1 MKALVLGGG
10 GAKGSYEV
18 GVWKALNKLN
28 MKFDIVTG
36 VSIGSINGAFYV
48 ANEYKKCLKMWRT
61 ITTNDLFDVAIGS
74 KLSKEDL
81 QSLVKQMST
90 GGISF
95 ANAEKFLKKNIN
107 EEKVRKSKI
116 NYGLVTVSLTN
127 KKPRFLTKEQI
138 PYGKLV
144 DYICASS
151 ICYPFVHTQDINDES
166 FIDGGFYDGIPIN
179 LAIDMGATEIVAVDL
194 SVLAINKKP
203 KDKNIKVDVIKM
215 KDKTPLTLTF
225 TKEYANKNIKYGYN
239 DTMKHFNKLDGNIYT
254 FKKNDLDKSYNELNK
269 YFIEILK
276 STILNEPKNKI
287 VNELFSIAK
296 INKLFVKI
304 KYNHDFKEEVEE
316 ALEHLGILFDI
327 PTENIYSIKKYNRM
341 LVKKV
346 KELDYIKINKNLK
359 DKFLIGYM
367 YNKYMKNENKEEIIK
382 EMYNLSL
389 IFPREYLCTV
399 YLIAI
404 SKKHSVLLKADSIY
418 DDILKELNLK

>member
-18 GVWKALNKLN
+18 GVFKALRKLH

-48 ANEYKKCLKMWRT
+48 ANEYKKCLKMWQK
-61 ITTNDLFDVAIGS
+61 ITTSDLFDVAIGS
-74 KLSKEDL
+74 KMSKEDIKL
-81 QSLVKQMST
+81 LVKQMSS

-95 ANAEKFLKKNIN
+95 SNAYNFLKKNIN

-116 NYGLVTVSLTN
+116 DYGLVTVSLTN

-151 ICYPFVHTQDINDES
+151 ICYPFVHAQDINDES

-179 LAIDMGATEIVAVDL
+179 LAIDMGATEILAVDL

-316 ALEHLGILFDI
+316 ALEHLGVLFDI
-327 PTENIYSIKKYNRM
+327 PNENIYSIKKYNKLLIR
-341 LVKKV
+341 KV
-346 KELDYIKINKNLK
+346 KELNYIKINKNLK

-367 YNKYMKNENKEEIIK
+367 YNKYMKSENKDEIIK

-404 SKKHSVLLKADSIY
+404 SKKHSLFLKADSIY
-418 DDILKELNLK
+418 DDILKELNVK

>member
-36 VSIGSINGAFYV
+36 VSIGSINGAFYA

-203 KDKNIKVDVIKM
+203 KDKNVKVDVIKM

-225 TKEYANKNIKYGYN
+225 TKEYADKNIKYGYN

-327 PTENIYSIKKYNRM
+327 PNENIYSIKKYNKLLIR
-341 LVKKV
+341 KV
-346 KELDYIKINKNLK
+346 KELNYIKINKNLK

-367 YNKYMKNENKEEIIK
+367 YNKYMKSENKEEIIK

-418 DDILKELNLK
+418 DDILKELNIK

>member
-18 GVWKALNKLN
+18 GVFKALRKLH

-48 ANEYKKCLKMWRT
+48 ANEYKKCLKMWQK
-61 ITTNDLFDVAIGS
+61 ITTSDLFDVAIGS
-74 KLSKEDL
+74 KMSKEDIKL
-81 QSLVKQMST
+81 LVKQMSS

-95 ANAEKFLKKNIN
+95 SNAYNFLKKNIN

-116 NYGLVTVSLTN
+116 DYGLVTVSLTN

-151 ICYPFVHTQDINDES
+151 ICYPFVHAQDINDES

-179 LAIDMGATEIVAVDL
+179 LAIDMGATEILAVDL

-239 DTMKHFNKLDGNIYT
+239 DTMKHFNKLDGKFYT
-254 FKKNDLDKSYNELNK
+254 FRKNDLDKSYNELNK
-269 YFIEILK
+269 YFVEILK

-316 ALEHLGILFDI
+316 ALEHLGVLFDI
-327 PTENIYSIKKYNRM
+327 PNENIYSIKKYNKLLIR
-341 LVKKV
+341 KV
-346 KELDYIKINKNLK
+346 KELNYIKINKNLK

-367 YNKYMKNENKEEIIK
+367 YNKYMKSENKEEIIK

-404 SKKHSVLLKADSIY
+404 SKKHSLFLKADGIY
-418 DDILKELNLK
+418 DDILKELNIK

>member
-18 GVWKALNKLN
+18 GVFKALRKLH

-48 ANEYKKCLKMWRT
+48 ANEYKKCLKMWRK
-61 ITTNDLFDVAIGS
+61 ITTSDLFDVAIGS
-74 KLSKEDL
+74 KMSKEDIKL
-81 QSLVKQMST
+81 LVKQMST

-95 ANAEKFLKKNIN
+95 SNAYNFLKKNIN

-116 NYGLVTVSLTN
+116 DYGLVTVSLTN

-151 ICYPFVHTQDINDES
+151 ICYPFVHAQDINDES

-179 LAIDMGATEIVAVDL
+179 LAIDMGATEILAVDL

-239 DTMKHFNKLDGNIYT
+239 DTMKHFNKLDGKFYT
-254 FKKNDLDKSYNELNK
+254 FRKNDLDKSYNELNK
-269 YFIEILK
+269 YFVEILK

-316 ALEHLGILFDI
+316 ALEHLGVLFDI
-327 PTENIYSIKKYNRM
+327 PNENIYSIKKYNKLLIR
-341 LVKKV
+341 KV
-346 KELDYIKINKNLK
+346 KELNYIKINKNLK

-367 YNKYMKNENKEEIIK
+367 YNKYMKSENKEEIIK

-404 SKKHSVLLKADSIY
+404 SKKHSLFLKADSIY
-418 DDILKELNLK
+418 DDILKELNVK

>member
-18 GVWKALNKLN
+18 GVFKALRKLH

-48 ANEYKKCLKMWRT
+48 ANEYKKCLKMWQK
-61 ITTNDLFDVAIGS
+61 ITTSDLFDVAIGS
-74 KLSKEDL
+74 KMSKEDIKL
-81 QSLVKQMST
+81 LVKQMST

-95 ANAEKFLKKNIN
+95 SNAYNFLKKNIN

-116 NYGLVTVSLTN
+116 DYGLVTVSLTN

-151 ICYPFVHTQDINDES
+151 ICYPFVQAQDINDES

-179 LAIDMGATEIVAVDL
+179 LAIDMGATEILAVDL

-225 TKEYANKNIKYGYN
+225 TKEYADKNIKYGYN

-316 ALEHLGILFDI
+316 ALEHLGVLFDI
-327 PTENIYSIKKYNRM
+327 PNENIYSIKKYNKLLIR
-341 LVKKV
+341 KV
-346 KELDYIKINKNLK
+346 KELNYIKINKNLK

-367 YNKYMKNENKEEIIK
+367 YNKYMKSENKEEIIK

-404 SKKHSVLLKADSIY
+404 SKKHSLFLKADSIY

>member
-36 VSIGSINGAFYV
+36 VSIGSINGAFYA

-81 QSLVKQMST
+81 QNLVKQMST

-203 KDKNIKVDVIKM
+203 KDKNVKVDVIKM

-225 TKEYANKNIKYGYN
+225 TKEYADKNIKYGYN

-327 PTENIYSIKKYNRM
+327 PTENIYSIKKHNRM

>member
-18 GVWKALNKLN
+18 GVFKALRKLH

-48 ANEYKKCLKMWRT
+48 ANEYKKCLKMWQK
-61 ITTNDLFDVAIGS
+61 ITTSDLFDVAIGS
-74 KLSKEDL
+74 KMSKEDIKL
-81 QSLVKQMST
+81 LVKQMSS

-95 ANAEKFLKKNIN
+95 SNAYNFLKKNIN

-116 NYGLVTVSLTN
+116 DYGLVTVSLTN

-151 ICYPFVHTQDINDES
+151 ICYPFVQAQDINDES

-179 LAIDMGATEIVAVDL
+179 LAIDMGATEILAVDL

-239 DTMKHFNKLDGNIYT
+239 DTMKHFNKLDGKFYT
-254 FKKNDLDKSYNELNK
+254 FRKNDLDKSYNELNK
-269 YFIEILK
+269 YFVEILK

-316 ALEHLGILFDI
+316 ALEHLGVLFDI
-327 PTENIYSIKKYNRM
+327 PNENIYSIKKYNKLLIR
-341 LVKKV
+341 KV
-346 KELDYIKINKNLK
+346 KELNYIKINKNLK

-367 YNKYMKNENKEEIIK
+367 YNKYMKSENKEEIIK

-404 SKKHSVLLKADSIY
+404 SKKHSLFLKADSIY
-418 DDILKELNLK
+418 DDILKELNVK

>member
-18 GVWKALNKLN
+18 GVFKALRKLH

-48 ANEYKKCLKMWRT
+48 ANEYKKCLKMWQK
-61 ITTNDLFDVAIGS
+61 ITTSDLFDVAIGS
-74 KLSKEDL
+74 KMSKEDIKL
-81 QSLVKQMST
+81 LVKQMST

-95 ANAEKFLKKNIN
+95 SNAYNFLKKNIN

-116 NYGLVTVSLTN
+116 DYGLVTVSLTN

-151 ICYPFVHTQDINDES
+151 ICYPFVHAQDINDES

-179 LAIDMGATEIVAVDL
+179 LAIDMGATEILAVDL

-239 DTMKHFNKLDGNIYT
+239 DTMKHFNKLDGKFYT
-254 FKKNDLDKSYNELNK
+254 FRKNDLDKSYNELNK
-269 YFIEILK
+269 YFVEILK

-316 ALEHLGILFDI
+316 ALEHLGVLFDI
-327 PTENIYSIKKYNRM
+327 PNENIYSIKKYNKLLIR
-341 LVKKV
+341 KV
-346 KELDYIKINKNLK
+346 KELNYIKINKNLK

-367 YNKYMKNENKEEIIK
+367 YNKYMKSDNKEEIIK

-404 SKKHSVLLKADSIY
+404 SKKHSLFLKADSIY
-418 DDILKELNLK
+418 DDILKELNVK

>member
-18 GVWKALNKLN
+18 GVFKALRKLH

-48 ANEYKKCLKMWRT
+48 ANEYKKCLKMWQK
-61 ITTNDLFDVAIGS
+61 ITTSDLFDVAIGS
-74 KLSKEDL
+74 KMSKEDIKL
-81 QSLVKQMST
+81 LVKQMSS

-95 ANAEKFLKKNIN
+95 SNAYNFLKKNIN

-116 NYGLVTVSLTN
+116 DYGLVTVSLTN

-151 ICYPFVHTQDINDES
+151 ICYPFVQAQDINDES

-179 LAIDMGATEIVAVDL
+179 LAIDMGATEILAVDL

-239 DTMKHFNKLDGNIYT
+239 DTMKHFNKLDGKFYT
-254 FKKNDLDKSYNELNK
+254 FRKNDLDKSYNELNK
-269 YFIEILK
+269 YFVEILK

-316 ALEHLGILFDI
+316 ALEHLGVLFDI
-327 PTENIYSIKKYNRM
+327 PNENIYSIKKYNKLLIR
-341 LVKKV
+341 KV
-346 KELDYIKINKNLK
+346 KELNYIKINKNLK

-367 YNKYMKNENKEEIIK
+367 YNKYMKSENKEEIIK

-404 SKKHSVLLKADSIY
+404 SKKHSLFLKADGIY
-418 DDILKELNLK
+418 DDILKELNVK

>member
-18 GVWKALNKLN
+18 GVFKALRKLH

-48 ANEYKKCLKMWRT
+48 ANEYKKCLKMWQK
-61 ITTNDLFDVAIGS
+61 ITTSDLFDVAIGS
-74 KLSKEDL
+74 KMSKEDIKL
-81 QSLVKQMST
+81 LVKQMST

-95 ANAEKFLKKNIN
+95 SNAYNFLKKNIN

-116 NYGLVTVSLTN
+116 DYGLVTVSLTN

-151 ICYPFVHTQDINDES
+151 ICYPFVHAQDINDES

-179 LAIDMGATEIVAVDL
+179 LAIDMGATEILAVDL

-239 DTMKHFNKLDGNIYT
+239 DTMKHFNKLDGKFYT
-254 FKKNDLDKSYNELNK
+254 FRKNDLDKSYNELNK
-269 YFIEILK
+269 YFVEILK

-316 ALEHLGILFDI
+316 ALEHLGVLFDI
-327 PTENIYSIKKYNRM
+327 PNENIYSIKNYNKLLIR
-341 LVKKV
+341 KV
-346 KELDYIKINKNLK
+346 KELNYIKINKNLK

-367 YNKYMKNENKEEIIK
+367 YNKYMKSENKEEIIK

-404 SKKHSVLLKADSIY
+404 SKKHSLFLKADSIY
-418 DDILKELNLK
+418 DDILKELNVK

>member
-18 GVWKALNKLN
+18 GVFKALRKLH

-48 ANEYKKCLKMWRT
+48 ANEYKKCLKMWQK
-61 ITTNDLFDVAIGS
+61 ITTSDLFDVAIGS
-74 KLSKEDL
+74 KMSKEDIKL
-81 QSLVKQMST
+81 LVKQMST

-95 ANAEKFLKKNIN
+95 SNAYNFLKKNIN

-116 NYGLVTVSLTN
+116 DYGLVTVSLTN

-151 ICYPFVHTQDINDES
+151 ICYPFVHAQDINDES

-179 LAIDMGATEIVAVDL
+179 LAIDMGATEILAVDL

-239 DTMKHFNKLDGNIYT
+239 DTMKHFNKLDGKFYT
-254 FKKNDLDKSYNELNK
+254 FRKNDLDKSYNELNK
-269 YFIEILK
+269 YFVEILK

-316 ALEHLGILFDI
+316 ALEHLGVLFDI
-327 PTENIYSIKKYNRM
+327 PNENIYSIKKYNKLLIR
-341 LVKKV
+341 KV
-346 KELDYIKINKNLK
+346 KELNYIKINKNLK

-367 YNKYMKNENKEEIIK
+367 YNKYMKSENKEEIIK

-404 SKKHSVLLKADSIY
+404 SKKHSLFLKADSIY
-418 DDILKELNLK
+418 DDILKELNIK

>member
-36 VSIGSINGAFYV
+36 VSIGSINGAFYA

-61 ITTNDLFDVAIGS
+61 ITTNDLFDIAIGS
-74 KLSKEDL
+74 KLSKDDL
-81 QSLVKQMST
+81 KNLVKQMST

-203 KDKNIKVDVIKM
+203 KDKNVKVDVIKM

-225 TKEYANKNIKYGYN
+225 TKEYADKNIKYGYN

-316 ALEHLGILFDI
+316 ALEHLGVLFDI
-327 PTENIYSIKKYNRM
+327 PTENIYSIRKYNRM

-367 YNKYMKNENKEEIIK
+367 YNKYMKNENKEEVIK

-404 SKKHSVLLKADSIY
+404 SKKHSVFLKADSIY

>member
-18 GVWKALNKLN
+18 GVFKALRKLH

-48 ANEYKKCLKMWRT
+48 ANEYKKCLKMWQK
-61 ITTNDLFDVAIGS
+61 ITTSDLFDVAIGS
-74 KLSKEDL
+74 KMSKEDIKL
-81 QSLVKQMST
+81 LVKQMSS

-95 ANAEKFLKKNIN
+95 SNAYNFLKKNIN

-116 NYGLVTVSLTN
+116 DYGLVTVSLTN

-151 ICYPFVHTQDINDES
+151 ICYPFVQAQDINDES

-179 LAIDMGATEIVAVDL
+179 LAIDMGATEILAVDL

-239 DTMKHFNKLDGNIYT
+239 DTMKHFNKLDGKFYT
-254 FKKNDLDKSYNELNK
+254 FRKNDLDKSYNELNK
-269 YFIEILK
+269 YFVEILK

-316 ALEHLGILFDI
+316 ALEHLGVLFDI
-327 PTENIYSIKKYNRM
+327 PNENIYSIKKYNKLLIR
-341 LVKKV
+341 KV
-346 KELDYIKINKNLK
+346 KELNYIKINKNLK

-367 YNKYMKNENKEEIIK
+367 YNKYMKSENKEEIIK

-389 IFPREYLCTV
+389 IFPREYICTV

-404 SKKHSVLLKADSIY
+404 SKKHSLFLKADSIY
-418 DDILKELNLK
+418 DDILKELNVK

>member
-48 ANEYKKCLKMWRT
+48 ANEYKKCLKMWQK
-61 ITTNDLFDVAIGS
+61 ITTSDLFDVAIGS
-74 KLSKEDL
+74 KMSKEDIKL
-81 QSLVKQMST
+81 LVKQMSS

-95 ANAEKFLKKNIN
+95 SNAYNFLKKNIN

-116 NYGLVTVSLTN
+116 DYGLVTVSLTN

-151 ICYPFVHTQDINDES
+151 ICYPFVQAQDINDES

-179 LAIDMGATEIVAVDL
+179 LAIDMGATEILAVDL

-239 DTMKHFNKLDGNIYT
+239 DTMKHFNKLDGKFYT
-254 FKKNDLDKSYNELNK
+254 FRKNDLDKSYNELNK
-269 YFIEILK
+269 YFVEILK

-316 ALEHLGILFDI
+316 ALEHLGVLFDI
-327 PTENIYSIKKYNRM
+327 PNENIYSIKKYNKLLIR
-341 LVKKV
+341 KV
-346 KELDYIKINKNLK
+346 KELNYIKINKNLK

-367 YNKYMKNENKEEIIK
+367 YNKYMKSENKEEIIK

-404 SKKHSVLLKADSIY
+404 SKKHSLFLKADSIY
-418 DDILKELNLK
+418 DDILKELNVK

>member
-18 GVWKALNKLN
+18 GVFKALRKLH

-48 ANEYKKCLKMWRT
+48 ANEYKKCLKMWQK
-61 ITTNDLFDVAIGS
+61 ITTSDLFDVAIGS
-74 KLSKEDL
+74 KMSKEDIKL
-81 QSLVKQMST
+81 LVKQMSS

-95 ANAEKFLKKNIN
+95 SNAYNFLKKNIN

-116 NYGLVTVSLTN
+116 DYGLVTVSLTN

-151 ICYPFVHTQDINDES
+151 ICYPFVQAQDINDES

-179 LAIDMGATEIVAVDL
+179 LAIDMGATEILAVDL

-225 TKEYANKNIKYGYN
+225 TKEYADKNIKYGYN

-304 KYNHDFKEEVEE
+304 KYNHDFKEEVGE
-316 ALEHLGILFDI
+316 ALEHLGVLFDI
-327 PTENIYSIKKYNRM
+327 PNENIYSIKKYNKLLIR
-341 LVKKV
+341 KV
-346 KELDYIKINKNLK
+346 KELNYIKINKNLK

-367 YNKYMKNENKEEIIK
+367 YNKYMKSENKEEIIK

-404 SKKHSVLLKADSIY
+404 SKKHSLFLKADSIY
-418 DDILKELNLK
+418 DDILKELNVK

>member
-1 MKALVLGGG
+1 VKALVLGGG

-18 GVWKALNKLN
+18 GVFKALRKLH

-48 ANEYKKCLKMWRT
+48 ANEYKKCLKMWQK
-61 ITTNDLFDVAIGS
+61 ITTSDLFDVAIGS
-74 KLSKEDL
+74 KMSKEDIKL
-81 QSLVKQMST
+81 LVKQMST

-95 ANAEKFLKKNIN
+95 SNAYNFLKKNIN

-116 NYGLVTVSLTN
+116 DYGLVTVSLTN

-151 ICYPFVHTQDINDES
+151 ICYPFVHAQDINDES

-179 LAIDMGATEIVAVDL
+179 LAIDMGATEILAVDL

-239 DTMKHFNKLDGNIYT
+239 DTMKHFNKLDGKFYT
-254 FKKNDLDKSYNELNK
+254 FRKNDLDKSYNELNK
-269 YFIEILK
+269 YFVEILK

-316 ALEHLGILFDI
+316 ALEHLGVLFDI
-327 PTENIYSIKKYNRM
+327 PNENIYSIKKYNKLLIR
-341 LVKKV
+341 KV
-346 KELDYIKINKNLK
+346 KELNYIKINKNLK

-367 YNKYMKNENKEEIIK
+367 YNKYMKSENKEEIIK

-404 SKKHSVLLKADSIY
+404 SKKHSLFLKADSIY
-418 DDILKELNLK
+418 DDILKELNVK

>member
-18 GVWKALNKLN
+18 GVFKALRKLH

-48 ANEYKKCLKMWRT
+48 ANEYKKCLKMWQK
-61 ITTNDLFDVAIGS
+61 ITTSDLFDVAIGS
-74 KLSKEDL
+74 KMSKEDIKL
-81 QSLVKQMST
+81 LVKQMSS

-95 ANAEKFLKKNIN
+95 SNAYNFLKKNIN

-116 NYGLVTVSLTN
+116 DYGLVTVSLTN

-151 ICYPFVHTQDINDES
+151 ICYPFVHAQDINDES

-179 LAIDMGATEIVAVDL
+179 LAIDMGATEILAVDL

-367 YNKYMKNENKEEIIK
+367 YNKYMKSENKEEIIK

-404 SKKHSVLLKADSIY
+404 SKKHSLFLKADGIY
-418 DDILKELNLK
+418 DDILKELNVK

>member
-18 GVWKALNKLN
+18 GVFKALRKLH

-48 ANEYKKCLKMWRT
+48 ANEYKKCLKMWQK
-61 ITTNDLFDVAIGS
+61 ITTSDLFDVAIGS
-74 KLSKEDL
+74 KMSKEDIKL
-81 QSLVKQMST
+81 LVKQMSS

-95 ANAEKFLKKNIN
+95 SNAYNFLKKNIN

-116 NYGLVTVSLTN
+116 DYGLVTVSLTN

-151 ICYPFVHTQDINDES
+151 ICYPFVQAQDINDES

-179 LAIDMGATEIVAVDL
+179 LAIDMGATEILAVDL

-239 DTMKHFNKLDGNIYT
+239 DTMKHFNKLDGKFYT
-254 FKKNDLDKSYNELNK
+254 FRKNDLDKSYNELNK
-269 YFIEILK
+269 YFVEILK

-316 ALEHLGILFDI
+316 ALEHLGVLFDI
-327 PTENIYSIKKYNRM
+327 PNENIYSIKKYNKLLIR
-341 LVKKV
+341 KV
-346 KELDYIKINKNLK
+346 KELNYIKINKNLK

-367 YNKYMKNENKEEIIK
+367 YNKYMKSENKEEIIK

-404 SKKHSVLLKADSIY
+404 SKIHSLFLKADSIY
-418 DDILKELNLK
+418 DDILKELNVK

>member
-18 GVWKALNKLN
+18 GVFKALRKLH

-48 ANEYKKCLKMWRT
+48 ANEYKKCLKMWQK
-61 ITTNDLFDVAIGS
+61 ITTSDLFDVAIGS
-74 KLSKEDL
+74 KMSKEDIKL
-81 QSLVKQMST
+81 LVKQMST

-95 ANAEKFLKKNIN
+95 SNAYNFLKKNIN

-116 NYGLVTVSLTN
+116 DYGLVTVSLTN

-151 ICYPFVHTQDINDES
+151 ICYPFVHAQDINDES

-179 LAIDMGATEIVAVDL
+179 LAIDMGATEILAVDL
-194 SVLAINKKP
+194 SVFAINKKP

-239 DTMKHFNKLDGNIYT
+239 DTMKHFNKLDGKFYT
-254 FKKNDLDKSYNELNK
+254 FRKNDLDKSYNELNK
-269 YFIEILK
+269 YFVEILK

-316 ALEHLGILFDI
+316 ALEHLGVLFDI
-327 PTENIYSIKKYNRM
+327 PNENIYSIKKYNKLLIR
-341 LVKKV
+341 KV
-346 KELDYIKINKNLK
+346 KELNYIKINKNLK

-367 YNKYMKNENKEEIIK
+367 YNKYMKSENKEEIIK
-382 EMYNLSL
+382 EMYKLSL

-404 SKKHSVLLKADSIY
+404 SKKHSLFLKADSIY
-418 DDILKELNLK
+418 DDILKELNVK

>member
-36 VSIGSINGAFYV
+36 VSIGSINGAFYA

-81 QSLVKQMST
+81 QILVKQMST

-203 KDKNIKVDVIKM
+203 KDKNVKVDVIKM

-225 TKEYANKNIKYGYN
+225 TKEYADKNIKYGYN

-269 YFIEILK
+269 YFVEILK

>member
-18 GVWKALNKLN
+18 GVFKALRKLH

-48 ANEYKKCLKMWRT
+48 ANEYKKCLKMWQK
-61 ITTNDLFDVAIGS
+61 ITTSDLFDVAIGS
-74 KLSKEDL
+74 KMSKEDIKL
-81 QSLVKQMST
+81 LVKQMSS

-95 ANAEKFLKKNIN
+95 SNAYNFLKKNIN

-116 NYGLVTVSLTN
+116 DYGLVTVSLTN

-151 ICYPFVHTQDINDES
+151 ICYPFVHAQDINDES

-179 LAIDMGATEIVAVDL
+179 LAIDMGATEILAVDL

-239 DTMKHFNKLDGNIYT
+239 DTMKHFNKLDGKFYT
-254 FKKNDLDKSYNELNK
+254 FRKNDLDKSYNELNK
-269 YFIEILK
+269 YFVEILK

-316 ALEHLGILFDI
+316 ALEHLGVLFDI
-327 PTENIYSIKKYNRM
+327 PNENIYSIKKYNKLLIR
-341 LVKKV
+341 KV
-346 KELDYIKINKNLK
+346 EELNYIKINKNLK

-367 YNKYMKNENKEEIIK
+367 YNKYMKSENKEEIIK

-404 SKKHSVLLKADSIY
+404 SKKHSLFLKADSIY
-418 DDILKELNLK
+418 DDILKELNVK

>member
-18 GVWKALNKLN
+18 GVFKALRKLH

-48 ANEYKKCLKMWRT
+48 ANEYKKCLKMWQK
-61 ITTNDLFDVAIGS
+61 ITTSDLFDVAIGS
-74 KLSKEDL
+74 KMSKEDIKL
-81 QSLVKQMST
+81 LVKQMSS

-95 ANAEKFLKKNIN
+95 SNAYNFLKKNIN

-116 NYGLVTVSLTN
+116 DYGLVTVSLTN

-151 ICYPFVHTQDINDES
+151 ICYPFVHAQDINDES

-179 LAIDMGATEIVAVDL
+179 LAIDMGATEILAVDL

-239 DTMKHFNKLDGNIYT
+239 DTMKHFNKLDGKFYT
-254 FKKNDLDKSYNELNK
+254 FRKNDLDKSYNELNK
-269 YFIEILK
+269 YFVEILK

-304 KYNHDFKEEVEE
+304 KYKHDFKEELEE
-316 ALEHLGILFDI
+316 ALEHLGVLFDI
-327 PTENIYSIKKYNRM
+327 PNENIYSIKKYNKLLIR
-341 LVKKV
+341 KV
-346 KELDYIKINKNLK
+346 KELNYIKINKNLK

-367 YNKYMKNENKEEIIK
+367 YNKYMKSENKEEIIK

-404 SKKHSVLLKADSIY
+404 SKKHSLFLKADSIY
-418 DDILKELNLK
+418 DDILKELNVK

>member
-203 KDKNIKVDVIKM
+203 KDKNVKVDVIKM

-225 TKEYANKNIKYGYN
+225 TKEYADKNIKYGYN

-389 IFPREYLCTV
+389 IFPKEYLCTV

>member
-1 MKALVLGGG
+1 M
-10 GAKGSYEV
+10 
-18 GVWKALNKLN
+18 
-28 MKFDIVTG
+28 
-36 VSIGSINGAFYV
+36 
-48 ANEYKKCLKMWRT
+48 
-61 ITTNDLFDVAIGS
+61 
-74 KLSKEDL
+74 
-81 QSLVKQMST
+81 Q
-90 GGISF
+90 
-95 ANAEKFLKKNIN
+95 KNIN

-116 NYGLVTVSLTN
+116 DYGLVTVSLTN

-151 ICYPFVHTQDINDES
+151 ICYPFVHAQDINDES

-179 LAIDMGATEIVAVDL
+179 LAIDMGATEILAVDL

-239 DTMKHFNKLDGNIYT
+239 DTMKHFNKLDGKFYT
-254 FKKNDLDKSYNELNK
+254 FRKNDLDKSYNELNK
-269 YFIEILK
+269 YFVEILK

-316 ALEHLGILFDI
+316 ALEHLGVLFDI
-327 PTENIYSIKKYNRM
+327 PNENIYSIKKYNKLLIR
-341 LVKKV
+341 KV
-346 KELDYIKINKNLK
+346 KELNYIKINKNLK

-367 YNKYMKNENKEEIIK
+367 YNKYMKSENKEEIIK

-404 SKKHSVLLKADSIY
+404 SKKHSLFLKADSIY
-418 DDILKELNLK
+418 DDILKELNVK

>member
-18 GVWKALNKLN
+18 GVFKALRKLH

-48 ANEYKKCLKMWRT
+48 ANEYKKCLKMWQK
-61 ITTNDLFDVAIGS
+61 ITTSDLFDVAIGS
-74 KLSKEDL
+74 KMSKEDIKL
-81 QSLVKQMST
+81 LVKQMSS

-95 ANAEKFLKKNIN
+95 SNAYNFLKKNIN

-116 NYGLVTVSLTN
+116 DYGLVTVSLTN

-151 ICYPFVHTQDINDES
+151 ICYPFVHAQDINDES

-179 LAIDMGATEIVAVDL
+179 LAIDMGATEILAVDL

-239 DTMKHFNKLDGNIYT
+239 DTMKHFNKLDGKFYT
-254 FKKNDLDKSYNELNK
+254 FRKNDLDKSYNELNK
-269 YFIEILK
+269 YFVEILK

-316 ALEHLGILFDI
+316 ALEHLGVLFDI
-327 PTENIYSIKKYNRM
+327 PNENIYSIKKYNKLLIR
-341 LVKKV
+341 KV
-346 KELDYIKINKNLK
+346 KELNYIKINKNLK

-367 YNKYMKNENKEEIIK
+367 YNKYMKSENKEEIIK

-404 SKKHSVLLKADSIY
+404 SKKHSLFLKADGIY
-418 DDILKELNLK
+418 DDILKELNVK

>member
-81 QSLVKQMST
+81 QNLVKQMST

-203 KDKNIKVDVIKM
+203 KDKNVKVDVIKM

-225 TKEYANKNIKYGYN
+225 TKEYADKNIKYGYN

>member
-203 KDKNIKVDVIKM
+203 KDKNVKVDVIKM

-239 DTMKHFNKLDGNIYT
+239 DTMKHFNKLDGKFYT
-254 FKKNDLDKSYNELNK
+254 FRKNDLDKSYNELNK
-269 YFIEILK
+269 YFVEILK

-296 INKLFVKI
+296 INKLFIKI

>member
-18 GVWKALNKLN
+18 GVFKALRKLH

-48 ANEYKKCLKMWRT
+48 ANEYKKCLKMWQK
-61 ITTNDLFDVAIGS
+61 ITTSDLFDVAIGS
-74 KLSKEDL
+74 KMSKEDIKL
-81 QSLVKQMST
+81 LVKQMSS

-95 ANAEKFLKKNIN
+95 SNAYNFLKKNIN

-116 NYGLVTVSLTN
+116 DYGLVTVSLTN

-151 ICYPFVHTQDINDES
+151 ICYPFVQAQDINDES

-179 LAIDMGATEIVAVDL
+179 LAIDMGATEILAVDL
-194 SVLAINKKP
+194 FVLAINKKP

-239 DTMKHFNKLDGNIYT
+239 DTMKHFNKLDGKFYT
-254 FKKNDLDKSYNELNK
+254 FRKNDLDKSYNELNK
-269 YFIEILK
+269 YFVEILK

-316 ALEHLGILFDI
+316 ALEHLGVLFDI
-327 PTENIYSIKKYNRM
+327 PNENIYSIKKYNKLLIR
-341 LVKKV
+341 KV
-346 KELDYIKINKNLK
+346 KELNYIKINKNLK

-367 YNKYMKNENKEEIIK
+367 YNKYMKSENKEEIIK

-404 SKKHSVLLKADSIY
+404 SKKHSLFLKADSIY
-418 DDILKELNLK
+418 DDILKELNVK

>member
-18 GVWKALNKLN
+18 GVFKALRKLH

-48 ANEYKKCLKMWRT
+48 ANEYKKCLKMWQK
-61 ITTNDLFDVAIGS
+61 ITTSDLFDVAIGS
-74 KLSKEDL
+74 KMSKEDIKL
-81 QSLVKQMST
+81 LVKQMSS

-95 ANAEKFLKKNIN
+95 SNAYNFLKKNIN

-116 NYGLVTVSLTN
+116 DYGLVTVSLTN

-151 ICYPFVHTQDINDES
+151 ICYPFVQAQDINDES

-179 LAIDMGATEIVAVDL
+179 LAIDMGATEILAVDL

-239 DTMKHFNKLDGNIYT
+239 DTMKHFNKLDGKFYT
-254 FKKNDLDKSYNELNK
+254 FRKNDLDKSYNELNK
-269 YFIEILK
+269 YFVEILK

-304 KYNHDFKEEVEE
+304 KYDHDFKEEVEE
-316 ALEHLGILFDI
+316 ALEHLGVLFDI
-327 PTENIYSIKKYNRM
+327 PNENIYSIKKYNKLLIR
-341 LVKKV
+341 KV
-346 KELDYIKINKNLK
+346 KELNYIKINKNLK

-367 YNKYMKNENKEEIIK
+367 YNKYMKSENKEEIIK

-404 SKKHSVLLKADSIY
+404 SKKHSLFLKADSIY
-418 DDILKELNLK
+418 DDILKELNVK

>member
-18 GVWKALNKLN
+18 GVFKALRKLH

-48 ANEYKKCLKMWRT
+48 ANEYKKCLKMWQK
-61 ITTNDLFDVAIGS
+61 ITTSDLFDVAIGS
-74 KLSKEDL
+74 KMSKEDIKL
-81 QSLVKQMST
+81 LVKQMSS

-95 ANAEKFLKKNIN
+95 SNAYNFLKKNIN

-116 NYGLVTVSLTN
+116 DYGLVTVSLTN

-151 ICYPFVHTQDINDES
+151 ICYPFVQAQDINDES

-179 LAIDMGATEIVAVDL
+179 LAIDMGATEILAVDL

-239 DTMKHFNKLDGNIYT
+239 DTMKHFNKLDGKFYT
-254 FKKNDLDKSYNELNK
+254 FRKNDLDKSYNELNK
-269 YFIEILK
+269 YFVEILK

-316 ALEHLGILFDI
+316 ALEHLGVLFDI
-327 PTENIYSIKKYNRM
+327 PNENIYSIKKYNKLLIR
-341 LVKKV
+341 KV
-346 KELDYIKINKNLK
+346 KELNYIKINKNLK

-367 YNKYMKNENKEEIIK
+367 YNKYMKSENKEEIIK

-404 SKKHSVLLKADSIY
+404 SKKHSLFLKADSIY
-418 DDILKELNLK
+418 DDILKELNIK

>member
-179 LAIDMGATEIVAVDL
+179 LAIDMGATEIVVVDL

-203 KDKNIKVDVIKM
+203 KDKNVKVDVIKM

-225 TKEYANKNIKYGYN
+225 TKEYADKNIKYGYN

>member
-36 VSIGSINGAFYV
+36 VSIGSINGAFYA

-203 KDKNIKVDVIKM
+203 KDKNVKVDVIKM

-225 TKEYANKNIKYGYN
+225 TKEYADKNIKYGYN

-346 KELDYIKINKNLK
+346 KELDYIKINKNLI

>member
-166 FIDGGFYDGIPIN
+166 FIDVVIN
-179 LAIDMGATEIVAVDL
+179 NYNGYIFKNKSELTQLILKLIENKRLLENLENNAKISSNDYSL
-194 SVLAINKKP
+194 SCFASKVKDVYKKA
-203 KDKNIKVDVIKM
+203 
-215 KDKTPLTLTF
+215 L
-225 TKEYANKNIKYGYN
+225 KEYTIKNG
-239 DTMKHFNKLDGNIYT
+239 
-254 FKKNDLDKSYNELNK
+254 KNTSN
-269 YFIEILK
+269 
-276 STILNEPKNKI
+276 
-287 VNELFSIAK
+287 
-296 INKLFVKI
+296 
-304 KYNHDFKEEVEE
+304 
-316 ALEHLGILFDI
+316 
-327 PTENIYSIKKYNRM
+327 
-341 LVKKV
+341 
-346 KELDYIKINKNLK
+346 
-359 DKFLIGYM
+359 
-367 YNKYMKNENKEEIIK
+367 
-382 EMYNLSL
+382 
-389 IFPREYLCTV
+389 
-399 YLIAI
+399 
-404 SKKHSVLLKADSIY
+404 
-418 DDILKELNLK
+418 

>member
-18 GVWKALNKLN
+18 GVFKALRKLH

-48 ANEYKKCLKMWRT
+48 ANEYKKCLKMWQK
-61 ITTNDLFDVAIGS
+61 ITTSDLFDVAIGS
-74 KLSKEDL
+74 KMSKGDIKL
-81 QSLVKQMST
+81 LVKQMST

-95 ANAEKFLKKNIN
+95 SNAYNFLKKNIN

-116 NYGLVTVSLTN
+116 DYGLVTVSLTN

-151 ICYPFVHTQDINDES
+151 ICYPFVHAQDINDES

-179 LAIDMGATEIVAVDL
+179 LAIDMGATEILAVDL

-239 DTMKHFNKLDGNIYT
+239 DTMKHFNKLDGKFYT
-254 FKKNDLDKSYNELNK
+254 FRKNDLDKSYNELNK
-269 YFIEILK
+269 YFVEILK

-316 ALEHLGILFDI
+316 ALEHLGVLFDI
-327 PTENIYSIKKYNRM
+327 PNENIYSIKKYNKLLIR
-341 LVKKV
+341 KV
-346 KELDYIKINKNLK
+346 KELNYIKINKNLK

-367 YNKYMKNENKEEIIK
+367 YNKYMKSENKEEIIK

-404 SKKHSVLLKADSIY
+404 SKKHSLFLKADSIY
-418 DDILKELNLK
+418 DDILKELNVK

>member
-36 VSIGSINGAFYV
+36 VSIGSINGAFYA

-203 KDKNIKVDVIKM
+203 KDKNVKVDVIKM

-225 TKEYANKNIKYGYN
+225 TKEYADKNIKYGYN

-316 ALEHLGILFDI
+316 ALEHLGVLFDI
-327 PTENIYSIKKYNRM
+327 PNENIYSIKKYNKLLIR
-341 LVKKV
+341 KV
-346 KELDYIKINKNLK
+346 KELNYIKINKNLK

-367 YNKYMKNENKEEIIK
+367 YNKYMKSENKEEIIK

-404 SKKHSVLLKADSIY
+404 SKKHSLFLKADSIY

>member
-36 VSIGSINGAFYV
+36 VSIGSINGAFYA

-203 KDKNIKVDVIKM
+203 KDKNVKVDVIKM

-225 TKEYANKNIKYGYN
+225 TKEYADKNIKYGYN

>member
-18 GVWKALNKLN
+18 GVFKALRKLH

-48 ANEYKKCLKMWRT
+48 ANEYKKCLKMWQK
-61 ITTNDLFDVAIGS
+61 ITTSDLFDVAIGS
-74 KLSKEDL
+74 KMSKEDIKL
-81 QSLVKQMST
+81 LVKQMSS

-95 ANAEKFLKKNIN
+95 SNAYNFLKKNIN

-116 NYGLVTVSLTN
+116 DYGLVTVSLTN

-151 ICYPFVHTQDINDES
+151 ICYPFVHAQDINDES

-179 LAIDMGATEIVAVDL
+179 LAIDMGATEILAVDL

-239 DTMKHFNKLDGNIYT
+239 DTMKHFNKLDGKFYT
-254 FKKNDLDKSYNELNK
+254 FRKNDLDKSYNELNK
-269 YFIEILK
+269 YFVEILK

-316 ALEHLGILFDI
+316 ALEHLGVLFDI
-327 PTENIYSIKKYNRM
+327 PNENIYSIKKYNKLLIR
-341 LVKKV
+341 KV
-346 KELDYIKINKNLK
+346 KELNYIKINKNLK

-367 YNKYMKNENKEEIIK
+367 YNKYMKSENKEEIIK

-404 SKKHSVLLKADSIY
+404 SKKHSLFLKADSIY

>member
-18 GVWKALNKLN
+18 GVFKALRKLH

-48 ANEYKKCLKMWRT
+48 ANEYKKCLKMWQK
-61 ITTNDLFDVAIGS
+61 ITTSDLFDVAIGS
-74 KLSKEDL
+74 KMSKEDIKL
-81 QSLVKQMST
+81 LVKQMSS

-95 ANAEKFLKKNIN
+95 SNAYNFLKKNIN

-116 NYGLVTVSLTN
+116 DYGLVTVSLTN

-151 ICYPFVHTQDINDES
+151 ICYPFVHAQDINDES

-179 LAIDMGATEIVAVDL
+179 LAIDMGATEILAVDL

-239 DTMKHFNKLDGNIYT
+239 DTMKHFNKLDGKFYT
-254 FKKNDLDKSYNELNK
+254 FRKNDLDKSYNELNK
-269 YFIEILK
+269 YFVEILK

-316 ALEHLGILFDI
+316 ALEHLGVLFDI
-327 PTENIYSIKKYNRM
+327 PNENIYSIKKYNKLLIR
-341 LVKKV
+341 KV
-346 KELDYIKINKNLK
+346 KELNYIKINKNLK

-367 YNKYMKNENKEEIIK
+367 YNKHMKSENKEEIIK

-404 SKKHSVLLKADSIY
+404 SKKHSLFLKADSIY
-418 DDILKELNLK
+418 DDILKELNVK